1 MECDILV
8 TRGKLKSAAEA
19 LLKKECLLEEVIAD
33 IDRCGIPTEEAW
45 KTVQA
50 AFRGL
55 QCSRLKGRVVFDDV
69 TNHLRIEVP
78 ILEQV
83 AQIVTDVMGRT
94 IGDLK
99 PGETSTDFL
108 PEKPPGKLSEPRVVP
123 LQASVVLS
131 KEAPIDLDGIEM
143 QVTLGDMKLMDH
155 TFMMRISIL
164 EAPEEL
170 QLRDPIY
177 VALAKVVWWSPK

>member
-1 MECDILV
+1 M
-8 TRGKLKSAAEA
+8 
-19 LLKKECLLEEVIAD
+19 EEVISD

-55 QCSRLKGRVVFDDV
+55 QCSRLKGRVILDDR
-69 TNHLRIEVP
+69 LRIEIP
-78 ILEQV
+78 ILEQI
-83 AQIVTDVMGRT
+83 AQIICDVMGHT

-108 PEKPPGKLSEPRVVP
+108 PEKPPGKPTEPRVVP
-123 LQASVVLS
+123 LSASIIFT
-131 KEAPIDLDGIEM
+131 KEAPLDLEGAEM
-143 QVTLGDMKLMDH
+143 QIILGDMKLMDH

-177 VALAKVVWWSPK
+177 VALAKVVWLSPK